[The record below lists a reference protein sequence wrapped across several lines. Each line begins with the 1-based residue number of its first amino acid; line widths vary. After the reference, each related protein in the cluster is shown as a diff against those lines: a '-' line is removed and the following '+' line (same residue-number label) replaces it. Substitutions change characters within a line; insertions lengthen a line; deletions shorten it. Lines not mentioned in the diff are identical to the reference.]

1 MTKQAPATGFSA
13 SERDYIRR
21 ELDMFFS
28 TLPTVA
34 EGFQLKTWRGGPQA
48 GRPKVPPV
56 ARSLIDRGLMR
67 LDTSERLPRLFFT
80 ETGLVEL
87 RAMIA
92 NRRLAD
98 PKRFAHVRQELGI
111 DVCHDAVQPVWQG
124 IFRDAVHLENE
135 KGRHFL
141 DGHRHPWLHRKGND
155 KSESSPDE
163 VESRM
168 GGRVP
173 LDWAWTQMHPACA
186 AKAVMPGVRDHRTGP
201 GPEPGDG
208 WRNHDTVIVLNREQP
223 G

>member
-1 MTKQAPATGFSA
+1 MSKQAPATGFSA

-21 ELDMFFS
+21 ELNMFFS

-67 LDTSERLPRLFFT
+67 LDTNDRLPRLFFT

-98 PKRFAHVRQELGI
+98 PKRFSHVRQELGI
-111 DVCHDAVQPVWQG
+111 DPMSATDLAQ
-124 IFRDAVHLENE
+124 E
-135 KGRHFL
+135 
-141 DGHRHPWLHRKGND
+141 
-155 KSESSPDE
+155 
-163 VESRM
+163 
-168 GGRVP
+168 
-173 LDWAWTQMHPACA
+173 
-186 AKAVMPGVRDHRTGP
+186 
-201 GPEPGDG
+201 
-208 WRNHDTVIVLNREQP
+208 
-223 G
+223 